1 MQRGGTHRVAA
12 VEQHQLAAGLEGDDV
27 AEAGVEAHA
36 VGDVE
41 DAAPARA
48 ALRDVVVGS
57 AVPDVVGVVGEGTC
71 HAVHRG
77 APRRDGQPAGRP
89 VLRRYRCDMSQAAVD
104 AQVAALAARLVPQVP
119 RLARRVVER
128 IRAEVPGFDRLPSE
142 VQDVEVAATARA
154 AIRAFLEHA
163 QGLPGRDTGL
173 SRRRAVQ
180 RAEEGVPL
188 AALVQTYS
196 VGAEVVVDALAEAAV
211 PGEEA
216 ALLRLTRE
224 QLRAVGAAV
233 TQVTEAYLTG
243 ADGQHVAVRELTW
256 ALLRGEG
263 PEDVAARYGLP
274 LESGYLVLR
283 VRGTVDGD
291 PTAARSAL
299 RWVLAHAAPRADGRA
314 LSLRDDLGGFVLLP
328 ASFPVEELV
337 RRFPAA
343 DGVAPVVG
351 AAPGVLAG
359 GRAGGRRAGRPDRRR
374 GRPPGGAPARRRAA
388 GVPPHP
394 PGRQRHGTRGGAG
407 PAVRAR

>member
-1 MQRGGTHRVAA
+1 
-12 VEQHQLAAGLEGDDV
+12 
-27 AEAGVEAHA
+27 
-36 VGDVE
+36 
-41 DAAPARA
+41 
-48 ALRDVVVGS
+48 
-57 AVPDVVGVVGEGTC
+57 
-71 HAVHRG
+71 
-77 APRRDGQPAGRP
+77 
-89 VLRRYRCDMSQAAVD
+89 MSQAAVD
-104 AQVAALAARLVPQVP
+104 AQAAALAARLLPQVP

-196 VGAEVVVDALAEAAV
+196 VGAEVVVDALAEAAG

-243 ADGQHVAVRELTW
+243 AGGQHVAVRELTW

-263 PEDVAARYGLP
+263 PADVAARYGLP

-283 VRGTVDGD
+283 IRAAGDGD
-291 PTAARSAL
+291 PAAARAAL
-299 RWVLAHAAPRADGRA
+299 RWVLGHAAPRADGRA

-328 ASFPVEELV
+328 AAFPLEELA

-343 DGVAPVVG
+343 DGATPVVG
-351 AAPGVLAG
+351 AAPASSPAGVPAAAE
-359 GRAGGRRAGRPDRRR
+359 RADRIAAVAGRPGLHTLAEVLLEYHLTQPVDSAADLVAVLAPLSGHRELLPTLGAFLDADLDRRSAARVLGVHANTVDNRLDRIAELTGVDPRSAR
-374 GRPPGGAPARRRAA
+374 GIQLFGAALVVRRTL
-388 GVPPHP
+388 G
-394 PGRQRHGTRGGAG
+394 
-407 PAVRAR
+407 

>member
-1 MQRGGTHRVAA
+1 
-12 VEQHQLAAGLEGDDV
+12 
-27 AEAGVEAHA
+27 
-36 VGDVE
+36 
-41 DAAPARA
+41 
-48 ALRDVVVGS
+48 
-57 AVPDVVGVVGEGTC
+57 
-71 HAVHRG
+71 
-77 APRRDGQPAGRP
+77 
-89 VLRRYRCDMSQAAVD
+89 MSQGID

-188 AALVQTYS
+188 AALVHTYS

-233 TQVTEAYLTG
+233 TQVTEAYLAG
-243 ADGQHVAVRELTW
+243 AGDQHVAVRELTW

-274 LESGYLVLR
+274 LETGYLVLR
-283 VRGTVDGD
+283 VRGTRGGG
-291 PTAARSAL
+291 PAAARAAL
-299 RWVLAHAAPRADGRA
+299 QWVLAHVAPRADGRA

-337 RRFPAA
+337 RRAPAA
-343 DGVAPVVG
+343 DADAPVVG
-351 AAPGVLAG
+351 AATAVSPVEVPAAAA
-359 GRAGGRRAGRPDRRR
+359 RADRIAAVAGRPGVHQLTDVLLEYHLTHPVDSATELAGVLTPLAGHAELLPTLVTFLDADLNRR
-374 GRPPGGAPARRRAA
+374 GAARALGVHANTVDNRLDRIAELA
-388 GVPPHP
+388 GFDP
-394 PGRQRHGTRGGAG
+394 RSTRGVQLFGAA
-407 PAVRAR
+407 PVVHRALG

>member
-1 MQRGGTHRVAA
+1 
-12 VEQHQLAAGLEGDDV
+12 
-27 AEAGVEAHA
+27 
-36 VGDVE
+36 
-41 DAAPARA
+41 
-48 ALRDVVVGS
+48 
-57 AVPDVVGVVGEGTC
+57 
-71 HAVHRG
+71 
-77 APRRDGQPAGRP
+77 
-89 VLRRYRCDMSQAAVD
+89 MSQAAVD
-104 AQVAALAARLVPQVP
+104 VQAAALAARLVPQVP

-196 VGAEVVVDALAEAAV
+196 VGAEVVVDALADAAL

-243 ADGQHVAVRELTW
+243 ADGQHVAVRELTR

-283 VRGTVDGD
+283 VRGAVGGD
-291 PTAARSAL
+291 PTAARTAL

-328 ASFPVEELV
+328 AAFPLEELV
-337 RRFPAA
+337 RRFPAEH
-343 DGVAPVVG
+343 GVAPVVG
-351 AAPGVLAG
+351 AESASSP
-359 GRAGGRRAGRPDRRR
+359 
-374 GRPPGGAPARRRAA
+374 A
-388 GVPPHP
+388 GVPAAATRADRIAAVAGKPGVHRLSDVLLEYHLTHP
-394 PGRQRHGTRGGAG
+394 VDSAADLVAVLAPLSAYGELLPTLVAFLDADLNRRSAARALEVHPNTVDNRLDRIAQLTGVDPRSSRGIQLFGAALVVHRTLDSSANGLRRHGNTVVLATV
-407 PAVRAR
+407 VR